1 MAEIRYLKVKEL
13 AQRLGVSRSTIWEWS
28 RTGKLPKPVK
38 LGDAVTRWRSDEV
51 EAALEKLEKRAA

>member
-1 MAEIRYLKVKEL
+1 MAEVHYLKVKEL

-38 LGDAVTRWRSDEV
+38 LGDAVTRWRSDEI
-51 EAALEKLEKRAA
+51 EAALEKLEQRAA